1 MAREQGRSTTGWG
14 RWAIGLTGAVILAV
28 SLAAQLA
35 LAVLLSLCGLSE
47 TEASPGS
54 WCAESAGVQ
63 QAVVIAPMVASV
75 AAYAWT
81 LWKARLTPVL
91 LGGPAL
97 TVIWAVGMLFRYG
110 H

>member
-14 RWAIGLTGAVILAV
+14 RWAIALTGAVIGIV

-35 LAVLLSLCGLSE
+35 LAILPSLCGLSE
-47 TEASPGS
+47 SEAASGS

-63 QAVVIAPMVASV
+63 QAVVIAPMVVSV
-75 AAYAWT
+75 PAYAWT
-81 LWKARLTPVL
+81 IRTARLTPVL
-91 LGGPAL
+91 FGGPLL
-97 TVIWAVGMLFRYG
+97 TVIWAIGMLFRYA

>member
-14 RWAIGLTGAVILAV
+14 RGAIALTGAAVLVV
-28 SLAAQLA
+28 SLVAQLA

-47 TEASPGS
+47 SEPSPGS
-54 WCAESAGVQ
+54 WCAASAGVQ
-63 QAVVIAPMVASV
+63 QAVVLAPMAASV

-91 LGGPAL
+91 LGGPLL
-97 TVIWAVGMLFRYG
+97 TVIWAAGMLFKYAS
-110 H
+110 